1 MFIRTKK
8 VNGKVYLQMVES
20 RWVNGRVKQKVLGGL
35 GRLDVLQKTGQLDG
49 LLRSGMKFSERLAVL
64 DAHDA
69 GRSITTKTSKIGAAM
84 VFERLWSNSGLPE
97 ILEKLLAERAF
108 ELPVERAIFTTVLH
122 RLISPGSDRACE
134 KWKKDHK
141 IDSAED
147 IDLHHFYRAMGWLGS
162 VLPQA
167 EQLGASP
174 FSPRCVKDLVEE
186 ELFKERQ
193 DLFSGLEL
201 VFFDTTA
208 IYFEGEGGETIGRW
222 GHSKDHRPDLKQM
235 VVGMVIDDEG
245 NPICSEMWPGNAAD
259 VKSLVP
265 VADRLKTKF
274 HIGRVCLVAD
284 RGMISEET
292 KKEIKKLGWQYI
304 LGVRMRRVKEVR
316 DLVVSDESPFEDVFP
331 KSPNVKDPSPLK
343 VKEVV
348 VGENRYVVCFNEDQ
362 ATKDRHDRET
372 IIASLQETLKQ
383 GDKALVGNKGYRR
396 YLKTQKGHFEID
408 VAKAEQEVRYDG
420 KWVLTTNTDLSA
432 KELALKYKQLWMV
445 EDIFRSMKS
454 LLKTRP
460 IHHKCDE
467 TIRGHVFCSFLALV
481 LRKKLQDLLDQ
492 KGCKELE
499 WADIIHD
506 LDQMIETEINLSGKS
521 YVLRSE
527 INGSAGK
534 VFQAVGIAIPPK
546 LVQK

>member
-1 MFIRTKK
+1 MLSH
-8 VNGKVYLQMVES
+8 N
-20 RWVNGRVKQKVLGGL
+20 
-35 GRLDVLQKTGQLDG
+35 
-49 LLRSGMKFSERLAVL
+49 LRSKADF
-64 DAHDA
+64 
-69 GRSITTKTSKIGAAM
+69 
-84 VFERLWSNSGLPE
+84 
-97 ILEKLLAERAF
+97 
-108 ELPVERAIFTTVLH
+108 
-122 RLISPGSDRACE
+122 
-134 KWKKDHK
+134 
-141 IDSAED
+141 
-147 IDLHHFYRAMGWLGS
+147 
-162 VLPQA
+162 
-167 EQLGASP
+167 
-174 FSPRCVKDLVEE
+174 
-186 ELFKERQ
+186 
-193 DLFSGLEL
+193 FSG
-201 VFFDTTA
+201 
-208 IYFEGEGGETIGRW
+208 
-222 GHSKDHRPDLKQM
+222 P
-235 VVGMVIDDEG
+235 
-245 NPICSEMWPGNAAD
+245 
-259 VKSLVP
+259 
-265 VADRLKTKF
+265 
-274 HIGRVCLVAD
+274 
-284 RGMISEET
+284 
-292 KKEIKKLGWQYI
+292 
-304 LGVRMRRVKEVR
+304 
-316 DLVVSDESPFEDVFP
+316 
-331 KSPNVKDPSPLK
+331 
-343 VKEVV
+343 
-348 VGENRYVVCFNEDQ
+348 
-362 ATKDRHDRET
+362 
-372 IIASLQETLKQ
+372 
-383 GDKALVGNKGYRR
+383 